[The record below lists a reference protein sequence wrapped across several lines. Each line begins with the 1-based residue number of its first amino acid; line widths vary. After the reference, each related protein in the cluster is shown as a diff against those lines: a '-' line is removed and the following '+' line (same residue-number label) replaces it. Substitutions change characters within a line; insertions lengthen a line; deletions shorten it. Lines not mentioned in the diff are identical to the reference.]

1 MVKACNI
8 FWEPEKDKIYEILV
22 YRRTKIFMSKLQ
34 EKIKNKTIEEKL

>member
-22 YRRTKIFMSKLQ
+22 YRGQRFLCQNYRK
-34 EKIKNKTIEEKL
+34 KIKNKTIEEKL